1 MNVRTYWG
9 GFLPRHAI
17 RFHEAEW
24 TEVQNSTTEE
34 KFVPPNNFE
43 TEGFESSDDNEY
55 HTSNIQ
61 GIDNQDM
68 FEADVGEEKLECE
81 PVVYYDNDEDEW
93 PSLMDD
99 VYENNSNSIL
109 VNNISH
115 NKVIGRHKK
124 SIKGPKLHG
133 KAIIHQL
140 YEKHDNDRAKCKLC
154 FKVFNTKRGNTTT
167 MRRHAASKH
176 PEEWLEL
183 QREAGEVEPNDQG
196 LFTFVVLV
204 SCLFTF

>member
-1 MNVRTYWG
+1 MVYKYFR
-9 GFLPRHAI
+9 RHAT

-24 TEVQNSTTEE
+24 TTIQNSTTEE

-43 TEGFESSDDNEY
+43 TEGFDSSDDNEY
-55 HTSNIQ
+55 HTSNMQ

-93 PSLMDD
+93 PSSMDD
-99 VYENNSNSIL
+99 LNEYENNSNSIL

-115 NKVIGRHKK
+115 NKVIRRIKK

-176 PEEWLEL
+176 PEEWSEL

-196 LFTFVVLV
+196 LFTFFGQL
-204 SCLFTF
+204 C